1 MDNNQRVIDF
11 CLNTQWD
18 DFPDTVQHQSKK
30 ALLDNLGVLIAGGL
44 SPVSRITNEFVEE
57 QMDAS
62 NSNAACTVVHTGKKV
77 STLGAVL
84 ANGIAA
90 NALDM
95 DDGDKPSKGHPGACL
110 LPVLLAAA
118 ELNPDTCARGFL
130 TAMVIGYEVAIR
142 AASIRHATYQTYHSS
157 GSWGAIGGVAAGARI
172 MGIDKETLYRGLG
185 VAEYHAPIA
194 PMMKGIDV
202 ASMAKDSIG
211 WGAMVAMSSILL
223 AKKGFTGVAPLFNDV
238 PESSK
243 IMDLGE
249 RWRILEL
256 YFKPYACCH
265 WAQAPI
271 TGTLRLMALHGLTPN
286 DIEKITV
293 RSFYN
298 AVKLP
303 SDPPQ
308 NTEQAQ
314 YNIAYPIA
322 TAVLKNKL
330 GPMEV
335 TPPAIFDRDAVAF
348 MKKIEPVHAPEF
360 DKTYPDQRLAQI
372 IIQTKDNRLLDSGP
386 LEALWAWPDSL
397 PTDKELTDKFI
408 EVVSL
413 VLGRSRALEL
423 SSFIWE
429 LSSKTN
435 AARIIEMITPDK
447 M

>member
-1 MDNNQRVIDF
+1 MNHNQCVIDF
-11 CLNTQWD
+11 CLDTQWD
-18 DFPDTVQHQSKK
+18 DLPDTVQHQSKR
-30 ALLDNLGVLIAGGL
+30 ALLDTLGVMIAGGIT
-44 SPVSRITNEFVEE
+44 PVSRMTNEFVED
-57 QMDAS
+57 QMAAS
-62 NSNAACTVVHTGKKV
+62 NSNAACTVIFTGKRV

-84 ANGIAA
+84 VNGVAA

-95 DDGDKPSKGHPGACL
+95 DDGNKPAKGHPGACL

-118 ELNPDTCARGFL
+118 ELNPDTCGRDFL
-130 TAMVIGYEVAIR
+130 TAMVIGYEVSIR
-142 AASIRHATYQTYHSS
+142 AAIIRHATYQTYHSS

-172 MGIDKETLYRGLG
+172 MGTDKKTLYRGLG

-202 ASMAKDSIG
+202 ANMAKDSIG
-211 WGAMVAMSSILL
+211 WGALVAMSSLLL
-223 AKKGFTGVAPLFNDV
+223 AKKGFTGVAPLFDDA
-238 PESSK
+238 PEHSK

-271 TGTLRLMALHGLTPN
+271 TGTLRLMAAHGLTAN

-303 SDPPQ
+303 SSPPQ

-330 GPMEV
+330 GPVEV
-335 TPPAIFDRDAVAF
+335 TPPEIFDEKIISF
-348 MKKIEPVHAPEF
+348 MRKIYPEHAPEF
-360 DKTYPDQRLAQI
+360 DKTYPDQRLAQVVI
-372 IIQTKDNRLLDSGP
+372 RTKDNRLMDSGP
-386 LEALWAWPDSL
+386 LEALWAWPDSM
-397 PTDKELTDKFI
+397 PTDKELTDKFLD
-408 EVVSL
+408 VVSP
-413 VLGRSRALEL
+413 VLGLSRVKDL
-423 SSFIWE
+423 SHYIWE
-429 LSSKTN
+429 FSSKKN
-435 AARIIEMITPDK
+435 AAHLIELTKPK
-447 M
+447 